1 MRVLVADKLHPK
13 GLDRM
18 TAGGCSGHCDPSLK
32 DESLLAALAESDWD
46 ALVVRSTKVSAAMID
61 ACRLGLIVR
70 AGAGVNTIDV
80 AAASAA
86 GIYVANCPGKN
97 GLAVAELAIGL
108 LVSLDRRIPDAV
120 AQLRAGQW
128 NKKEFSKA
136 RGLAGRTLAVVG
148 AGQIGRA
155 VARRARG
162 LDMEV
167 LGWDISPFAREALE
181 GMGAQFTDDLLGML
195 ERADAVSI
203 HLPATPDTTGLAN
216 REFFEAMKDG
226 AYFIN
231 TSRKELV
238 DEDALLW
245 AIEHKGIRAGIDVF
259 EGEISGGT
267 GDVASRLLD
276 SPQVWATPHIGAS
289 TDQAQEA
296 VADDAARL
304 VLEFGA
310 TGSVQG
316 VNLSNGATAGPL
328 LVVRHRNQ
336 VGVLATVFSALSQ
349 EGINVG
355 ATENILFSG
364 GAACIARIAV
374 SDDVAPEVLDRIRG
388 AHEAI
393 LHVQLSSPGT

>member
-1 MRVLVADKLHPK
+1 MRVLVADTLHPK

-18 TAGGCSGHCDPSLK
+18 KEGGCDVHCDPSLK
-32 DESLLAALAESDWD
+32 DESLLAALDGADWD
-46 ALVVRSTKVSAAMID
+46 ALVVRSTRVSGAMIG
-61 ACRLGLIVR
+61 ACNLGLIVR

-120 AQLRAGQW
+120 SQLRAGQW
-128 NKKEFSKA
+128 NKKEFSQA
-136 RGLAGRTLAVVG
+136 RGLAGRTLAIVG

-155 VARRARG
+155 VAQRARG

-167 LGWDISPFAREALE
+167 WGWDISPFAKQALE
-181 GMGAQFTDDLLGML
+181 DMGAHFTDDLMGML
-195 ERADAVSI
+195 SRADAVSI
-203 HLPATPDTTGLAN
+203 HLPATPQTTGLAN

-238 DEDALLW
+238 DEEALLW
-245 AIEHKGIRAGIDVF
+245 ALETKDMRAGIDVF
-259 EGEISGGT
+259 EGEVSGGT
-267 GDVASRLLD
+267 GQVTSRLLD
-276 SPQVWATPHIGAS
+276 SAQVWATPHIGAS

-296 VADDAARL
+296 VADEAARL
-304 VLEFGA
+304 VLQFNA
-310 TGSVQG
+310 TGSVQS
-316 VNLSNGATAGPL
+316 VNLSNGVTSGPQ

-336 VGVLATVFSALSQ
+336 VGVLSTVFSELSQ
-349 EGINVG
+349 EGINIG
-355 ATENILFSG
+355 NTENIVFSG
-364 GAACIARIAV
+364 GEACIARISISDGV
-374 SDDVAPEVLDRIRG
+374 SAQVLDRIRA
-388 AHEAI
+388 AHEGI